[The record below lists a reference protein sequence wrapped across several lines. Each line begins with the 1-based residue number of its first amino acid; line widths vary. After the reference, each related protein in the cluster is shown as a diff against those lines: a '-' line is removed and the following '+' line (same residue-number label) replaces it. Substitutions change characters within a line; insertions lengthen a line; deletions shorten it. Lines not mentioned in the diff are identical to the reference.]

1 MCQSQS
7 PSLSLPLLPFDN
19 YKLIFYICNYFS
31 CVDKFICSLFF
42 LDSTY
47 DWYHT
52 IFVFFCLTYFT
63 QCENL

>member
-47 DWYHT
+47 D
-52 IFVFFCLTYFT
+52 
-63 QCENL
+63 